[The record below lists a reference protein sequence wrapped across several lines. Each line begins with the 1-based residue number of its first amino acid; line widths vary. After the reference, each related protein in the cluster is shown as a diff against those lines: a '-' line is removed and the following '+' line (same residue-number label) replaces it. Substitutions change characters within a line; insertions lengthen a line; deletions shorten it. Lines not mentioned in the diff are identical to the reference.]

1 MLTEREKKFVA
12 YWKEHRDKEKKT
24 FRQLLVGLPLGLVF
38 VIPIILNFSSGWY
51 KRANMWA
58 RGHADDS
65 SGTVLVIAALIIL
78 VFVAIFSRRHR
89 WDINEQNYRELQAK
103 EAKEKD
109 QEGAAKDF

>member
-12 YWKEHRDKEKKT
+12 YWEKHRDKEKRL
-24 FRQLLVGLPLGLVF
+24 FRQLLVGLPLGLLF

-65 SGTVLVIAALIIL
+65 SATVLIIAGLIIL
-78 VFVAIFSRRHR
+78 VFIAIFSKRHR
-89 WDINEQNYRELQAK
+89 WEMNEQTYRELLSKQ
-103 EAKEKD
+103 EKD
-109 QEGAAKDF
+109 APGAAKDF